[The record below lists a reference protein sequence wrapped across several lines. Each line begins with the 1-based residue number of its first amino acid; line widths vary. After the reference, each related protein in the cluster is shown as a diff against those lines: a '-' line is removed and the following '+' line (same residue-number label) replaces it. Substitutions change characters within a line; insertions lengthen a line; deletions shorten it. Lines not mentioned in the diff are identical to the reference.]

1 MAAPILATKLYVPPL
16 RSKVVIRS
24 RLLEQLND
32 GLTTGCTLTLVS
44 APAGFGKTTL
54 VSEWIAGCE
63 QPPAWLSLDEGDSDP
78 ARFITYLVKALQ
90 TIKAGIGDELLAMLQ
105 SPQPLQIESIL
116 TSLLNEV
123 STIPNSSLLILDD
136 YHLIDSQ
143 LVDQSLAFL
152 IKHQPPQMHLVITT
166 REDPSLPLARLRARN
181 QLTEIRAADLRFTD
195 NEAAEFLNQV
205 MGLDLTTEQVAT
217 LEARTEGWVAG
228 LQLAALSMQGEQD
241 AAGFIQAFS
250 GTHAFVL
257 DYLLEEVLHKQPER
271 VQEFLL
277 RTSILERL
285 NGDLCDALWPDTP
298 IGQETLESLER
309 ANLFV
314 IPLDR
319 ERRWYRYHHLFGD
332 LLRQRAG
339 QNLNP
344 EDIAHDHIRASEWYE
359 KNGEMH
365 EAFQHAIAAKD
376 FNRAADLAE
385 KGWEAINA
393 SLQPAAWLAWTR
405 HLPEDVIRL
414 RPVLCTQ
421 IAWSF
426 TDMGQVEASE
436 SRLRDSERCLADSAN
451 AIVVE
456 ERQFRALP
464 ARIAF
469 ARALN
474 SQVAGMSS
482 ATVSHAEEAL
492 TLVPE
497 DDPFLAAQIKSV
509 LGIAYWGNGQLD
521 AAAQSMREWIESTTK
536 AGNTIFAIASGFG
549 LADIL
554 ILQGYLHEA
563 KRAIEQSLQLAE
575 EHGRAQGVIVNHH
588 IGLAMIA
595 HEMGDD
601 ETAKTCFDESLA
613 LAAQST
619 LINTPYRLQIAKA
632 LFKESAGE
640 WDTALERLDEARR
653 VYVENP
659 IPNTRPVEALMT
671 RIHLRQGKLS
681 KAQEWARER
690 NLSVDDEVSYLREFE
705 LLTFARILLA
715 EGNQGDALGLL
726 SHLLEAAEKDK
737 RTASI
742 IEILIVQILAHEAQG
757 DISSALVVLQH
768 VLELAKPEGYL
779 RIFVNEGETMAELL
793 KKVKNEDG
801 RLQNYIQKLL
811 KAFGREEKAL
821 PTSFNS
827 QPLIDPLSERELE
840 VLRLIADGLSNQE
853 IAEKLYLSLHTV
865 KIHARNIYAKLGV
878 NSRTQAVARG
888 KELGLLEN

>member
-1 MAAPILATKLYVPPL
+1 MAAPIIATKLYVPPL

-63 QPPAWLSLDEGDSDP
+63 RPAAWLSLDEGDSDP

-285 NGDLCDALWPDTP
+285 SGDLCDALWPDTP

-393 SLQPAAWLAWTR
+393 SLQPATWLAWTR
-405 HLPEDVIRL
+405 HLPEDVICL

-426 TDMGQVEASE
+426 TDTGQVEASE

-456 ERQFRALP
+456 ERQFRTLP

-536 AGNTIFAIASGFG
+536 AGNTVFAIASGFG

-554 ILQGYLHEA
+554 ILQGHLHEA

-575 EHGRAQGVIVNHH
+575 EHGQAQGVIVNHH
-588 IGLAMIA
+588 IGLAMIT

-619 LINTPYRLQIAKA
+619 LINTPYRIQIAKA
-632 LFKESAGE
+632 LFKESARE
-640 WDTALERLDEARR
+640 WDMALERLDEARR

-671 RIHLRQGKLS
+671 RIHLRQGNLS
-681 KAQEWARER
+681 KAQEWAWER

-726 SHLLEAAEKDK
+726 SRLLEAAEKDK

-779 RIFVNEGETMAELL
+779 RIFVNEGETMAKLL

-801 RLQNYIQKLL
+801 RLQKYIQKLL
-811 KAFGREEKAL
+811 KAFGREEKTL
-821 PTSFNS
+821 PTSLNS